1 MSPAAET
8 ERTAQAVHDAHQQ
21 RLQHNKQASMR
32 QHAWEAL
39 QACQAA
45 GNSKAAACAP
55 LIRALAVKEGQL
67 KELKDAE
74 AEITPDLIVAHAH
87 TLAAI
92 GLLSDAS
99 IPAQGSTQAGAAA
112 APARQPGSS
121 DQIPKLVAAWR
132 LWSVQ
137 AQVHR

>member
-1 MSPAAET
+1 
-8 ERTAQAVHDAHQQ
+8 
-21 RLQHNKQASMR
+21 MR

-55 LIRALAVKEGQL
+55 LIRALAAKEGQL

-92 GLLSDAS
+92 GLFSDAS
-99 IPAQGSTQAGAAA
+99 IPAQGSTQAGAPA
-112 APARQPGSS
+112 ARQPGSS
-121 DQIPKLVAAWR
+121 DQIPKLLAAWR
-132 LWSVQ
+132 LQSVQ